1 MVHNL
6 KNASALT
13 FSKNDNGNVQVR
25 NTLRSMSKIVCDVLF
40 WCVLQVKM
48 ALQKPLVH
56 AKLKTN

>member
-1 MVHNL
+1 M
-6 KNASALT
+6 NASALT
-13 FSKNDNGNVQVR
+13 FSRNDNGSVQVR

-56 AKLKTN
+56 AKPKTN